1 MANYPGCDTC
11 VVQKK
16 LGTAGSWNIYGQ
28 DGLIDFNAYYLRP
41 DKNITLTPL
50 CISKGNCSVPLYG
63 FSTWSGQSWW
73 GKDMTATYSVSNIT
87 AYTSAVSVLRSWPGH
102 NISNAGAWLYG
113 PPYAMI
119 EFWNR
124 QADTSGFHPEV
135 AAAPASIINITYAT
149 LGFRPLVVS
158 HVGCG
163 SFYFSTLDPTN
174 SSYWNEHWEL
184 YKFTYAS
191 AQWLWKNNITKVEL
205 HNEADLSKNNA
216 CMNPVDPDTI
226 KAASDF
232 NTLTG
237 SAVTVNQFVTL
248 YWADH
253 VAVGS
258 VAFQD
263 AYADANAD
271 VANKRMACPFP
282 GVCPVKV
289 NIYGSAYALSL
300 GDPAATP
307 TVNQLAG
314 AALQNAYF
322 RFPCTAATCTLSGNW
337 NATSKPT
344 PRFPWG
350 TDTSFSTFQ
359 IYSYHS
365 YGNSGDALF
374 TKGNVYTNFSVGF
387 SNVAGTSAAAVPWGW
402 KGPQG
407 GAPGSTNQFVRALR

>member
-1 MANYPGCDTC
+1 MGVAAPASSDNAAVIQTANAFAGCNPDLTPICTCLAPSTCCNYGTTSCNTCKANYNASKYACMANYPGCDTC

-191 AQWLWKNNITKVEL
+191 V
-205 HNEADLSKNNA
+205 
-216 CMNPVDPDTI
+216 
-226 KAASDF
+226 
-232 NTLTG
+232 
-237 SAVTVNQFVTL
+237 
-248 YWADH
+248 
-253 VAVGS
+253 
-258 VAFQD
+258 
-263 AYADANAD
+263 
-271 VANKRMACPFP
+271 
-282 GVCPVKV
+282 
-289 NIYGSAYALSL
+289 
-300 GDPAATP
+300 
-307 TVNQLAG
+307 
-314 AALQNAYF
+314 
-322 RFPCTAATCTLSGNW
+322 
-337 NATSKPT
+337 
-344 PRFPWG
+344 
-350 TDTSFSTFQ
+350 
-359 IYSYHS
+359 
-365 YGNSGDALF
+365 
-374 TKGNVYTNFSVGF
+374 
-387 SNVAGTSAAAVPWGW
+387 
-402 KGPQG
+402 
-407 GAPGSTNQFVRALR
+407 